1 MAGRVLIVDDDREM
15 CDALMAELP
24 TKGYSGSAR
33 TSADEAF
40 RLLETEEFD
49 VVVTD
54 INLGGSNGIDLCA
67 KIAANRPDTPVV
79 VITAFGSMQA
89 AIEAIRA
96 GAYDFVTKPFDMPT
110 LALALNRA
118 VQHRTLRHE
127 VRRLRQEVDTT
138 RMIGQVTG
146 ESAAMKPVRQ
156 LIERVADS
164 DASVLI
170 TGESGTGKERVA
182 RALHRTGRRKD
193 APMIPIN
200 CAALPESLLESE
212 LFGHVK
218 GAFTDARTPHAGL
231 FVQAHGGTLFLDEI
245 GDMPLPLQAKL
256 LRALQERRV
265 RPVGGSSETPFD
277 VRLVTATNRNLEL
290 AVEAKTFRED
300 LFFRVNVIQIDLP
313 PLRARGNDI
322 LVLAQHFIQTFAD
335 QAGKP
340 IRGLS
345 PGTAEKLLAYSW
357 PGNVRELRNY
367 MERAVALTHYEEVT
381 VEDLPA
387 KVRSYR
393 RSDLLLLE
401 GLDPAELPALE
412 EMERRYVLRV
422 MESVGGNRGQAARI
436 LDLDRKTLYRRLD
449 RYGYKEPPTPE
460 ARRDQASGTVKVN
473 VLPSPSWLS
482 TQSVPPCASTR
493 HFEMYSPSPRPRRSS
508 LPACQKRS
516 NTDSSMSPGCPGR
529 RRRPR
534 NGPGSHHLGPHAE
547 RSTCSGELDRV
558 RDQVGQHLQQPVVIE
573 QGREAAGPPRIAGSG
588 PGAVAAPWN
597 VSTASATTALTSA
610 ATGVTISLPASMLAT
625 STRSPISRF
634 IRAA

>member
-24 TKGYSGSAR
+24 SKGYSGCAR

-54 INLGGSNGIDLCA
+54 INLGGSNGIELCA

-118 VQHRTLRHE
+118 VQHRTLRNE
-127 VRRLRQEVDTT
+127 VRRLQQEVDTT

-156 LIERVADS
+156 LIERLADS

-182 RALHRTGRRKD
+182 RALHRTGRRRD

-256 LRALQERRV
+256 LRAIQERRV
-265 RPVGGSSETPFD
+265 RPVGGTSETPFD

-300 LFFRVNVIQIDLP
+300 LFFRVNVVQIDLP

-322 LVLAQHFIQTFAD
+322 LVLAQHFIQSFAE
-335 QAGKP
+335 QAGRP

-357 PGNVRELRNY
+357 PGNVRELRNH
-367 MERAVALTHYEEVT
+367 MERAVALTQFEEVT
-381 VEDLPA
+381 IEDLPA

-449 RYGYKEPPTPE
+449 RYGYK
-460 ARRDQASGTVKVN
+460 D
-473 VLPSPSWLS
+473 
-482 TQSVPPCASTR
+482 
-493 HFEMYSPSPRPRRSS
+493 
-508 LPACQKRS
+508 
-516 NTDSSMSPGCPGR
+516 
-529 RRRPR
+529 
-534 NGPGSHHLGPHAE
+534 
-547 RSTCSGELDRV
+547 
-558 RDQVGQHLQQPVVIE
+558 
-573 QGREAAGPPRIAGSG
+573 AADA
-588 PGAVAAPWN
+588 
-597 VSTASATTALTSA
+597 
-610 ATGVTISLPASMLAT
+610 
-625 STRSPISRF
+625 
-634 IRAA
+634 

>member
-15 CDALMAELP
+15 CDALLAELP

-313 PLRARGNDI
+313 PLRARANDI

-393 RSDLLLLE
+393 RSDLLQLE
-401 GLDPAELPALE
+401 GHRS
-412 EMERRYVLRV
+412 RR
-422 MESVGGNRGQAARI
+422 
-436 LDLDRKTLYRRLD
+436 
-449 RYGYKEPPTPE
+449 
-460 ARRDQASGTVKVN
+460 ASGAGRDGAALRAAGDGVGRWQPGTGG
-473 VLPSPSWLS
+473 
-482 TQSVPPCASTR
+482 A
-493 HFEMYSPSPRPRRSS
+493 HPRPRPQD
-508 LPACQKRS
+508 LVPAARPLRVQ
-516 NTDSSMSPGCPGR
+516 GR
-529 RRRPR
+529 RRRLKIQ
-534 NGPGSHHLGPHAE
+534 GAFAMTI
-547 RSTCSGELDRV
+547 STRRLFARPSALV
-558 RDQVGQHLQQPVVIE
+558 FSAI
-573 QGREAAGPPRIAGSG
+573 GRSG
-588 PGAVAAPWN
+588 PIPR
-597 VSTASATTALTSA
+597 ATMRSV
-610 ATGVTISLPASMLAT
+610 GNPRE
-625 STRSPISRF
+625 TR
-634 IRAA
+634 